1 MVTDLRIIFF
11 PLCITSSLWW
21 QSGATTV
28 PLNGIRGSLSSLNSL
43 SSGLPVAT
51 EESMPS
57 VGALRTVRRYTYVL
71 PLTAVLDCKAMPT
84 PSHSSMAIAKAM
96 EEHAD
101 VLDATV
107 STVMPP
113 PPPPGTDAT
122 SRDRAL
128 AAFLKR
134 ADNEYDTYCREQCNG
149 SDSSTLLKSDTRG
162 QGSLYRQSGTCST
175 DMASHNL
182 VIIAKDGATVE
193 FTVPSLLPEGCVLTL
208 PPLSGNGAQQ
218 DLSTIPARFYGSG
231 LCSQLVTP
239 DVWTARVRELVLW
252 KASEDL
258 CSVLWSQYMRLSV
271 EMHLKKLEAIALT
284 EDFDEDD
291 GDEDDEGY
299 GDDDWSDNTGSAFGE
314 GRSGITGQ
322 GHLFFDAL

>member
-1 MVTDLRIIFF
+1 
-11 PLCITSSLWW
+11 
-21 QSGATTV
+21 
-28 PLNGIRGSLSSLNSL
+28 
-43 SSGLPVAT
+43 
-51 EESMPS
+51 MPS

-193 FTVPSLLPEGCVLTL
+193 FTVPSCC
-208 PPLSGNGAQQ
+208 Q
-218 DLSTIPARFYGSG
+218 
-231 LCSQLVTP
+231 
-239 DVWTARVRELVLW
+239 
-252 KASEDL
+252 KAV
-258 CSVLWSQYMRLSV
+258 C
-271 EMHLKKLEAIALT
+271 
-284 EDFDEDD
+284 
-291 GDEDDEGY
+291 
-299 GDDDWSDNTGSAFGE
+299 
-314 GRSGITGQ
+314 
-322 GHLFFDAL
+322 